1 MSKRYLKRSERWWVF
16 FVVLVVLS
24 PLWVRGCFLENFKI
38 PSASMVPT
46 LLIGD
51 YILVN
56 KVAYGFRMPTTKIWL
71 KNWGQIKRGDVV
83 VFMYPPDEKVAY
95 VKRVVG
101 LPGDKVQVVG
111 SELYLNGK
119 KVEEYFATIQGVRSH
134 ASDLLDYQRPLGLDQ
149 KHFLPSLP
157 YFEKWQDM
165 LLKEEK
171 LDAGFHHTL
180 YSKEASSY
188 DADES
193 RREFVVPEGQL
204 FVLGDNR
211 DNSSDS
217 RTWGMVPRQNLIGR
231 AWVVLFSL
239 QHQGIPFRPHRF
251 GHVIH

>member
-1 MSKRYLKRSERWWVF
+1 
-16 FVVLVVLS
+16 
-24 PLWVRGCFLENFKI
+24 
-38 PSASMVPT
+38 
-46 LLIGD
+46 
-51 YILVN
+51 
-56 KVAYGFRMPTTKIWL
+56 
-71 KNWGQIKRGDVV
+71 
-83 VFMYPPDEKVAY
+83 
-95 VKRVVG
+95 
-101 LPGDKVQVVG
+101 
-111 SELYLNGK
+111 
-119 KVEEYFATIQGVRSH
+119 
-134 ASDLLDYQRPLGLDQ
+134 
-149 KHFLPSLP
+149 
-157 YFEKWQDM
+157 M

-231 AWVVLFSL
+231 AWVVLFSF